1 MIMTDINSKHINQ
14 LKINSETKN
23 LQKVRNFIKTNS
35 IEFGFDEKSA
45 DELVIA
51 VDEAC
56 TNIIK
61 HGLNYN
67 TNEELEICVYK
78 DLDYVAI
85 DITDSSP
92 SFDLREFEN
101 IELESHLNSYQNN
114 GLGIF
119 MIKSYVDQIEYKK
132 YENGSLRNTLTLKKH
147 LPK

>member
-1 MIMTDINSKHINQ
+1 MIMTKINSKHIHQ

-23 LQKVRNFIKTNS
+23 LQKVRDFIRINS
-35 IEFGFDEKSA
+35 IEFGFDDKVA

-61 HGLNYN
+61 HGLNYDSK
-67 TNEELEICVYK
+67 EELEICVYK
-78 DLDYVAI
+78 DSDYIAI

-92 SFDLREFEN
+92 SFDIREFEN
-101 IELESHLNSYQNN
+101 IELENHLNTYQNN

-119 MIKSYVDQIEYKK
+119 MIKSYVDLIEYKK
-132 YENGSLRNTLTLKKH
+132 YENGSIRNTLTLKKH

>member
-1 MIMTDINSKHINQ
+1 MIMTSINSKHMNQ

-23 LQKVRNFIKTNS
+23 LQKVRNFIRTNS
-35 IEFGFDEKSA
+35 IEFGFDDKGA

-61 HGLNYN
+61 HGLNYDS
-67 TNEELEICVYK
+67 NEELEIRVYK
-78 DLDYVAI
+78 DFDYVAI

-101 IELESHLNSYQNN
+101 IELESHLNTYQNN

-119 MIKSYVDQIEYKK
+119 MIKSYVDLIEYKK
-132 YENGSLRNTLTLKKH
+132 YENGSVRNTLTLKKY